1 MGRMGR
7 SQAARD
13 SPPASTRGT
22 TPGYSER
29 IHKEN
34 RIKKFCCS
42 VCYLPNWIYP
52 ATRNLSYSSEIDL
65 VLPNALTDKQS
76 HELSINVVVVFFS
89 VCNLVKMVKVRLI
102 LSICS
107 HSGPSTDY

>member
-1 MGRMGR
+1 MRSSTKTRINNAEINTIRSRMGRMGR

-65 VLPNALTDKQS
+65 VLPNA
-76 HELSINVVVVFFS
+76 
-89 VCNLVKMVKVRLI
+89 
-102 LSICS
+102 
-107 HSGPSTDY
+107 